1 LGALRPQLLQERIM
15 NPKVTMA
22 TLIAATLVLAACS
35 KSPAPS
41 AAHPAASAV
50 PLASAQPGQPPCGAV
65 CKSGYLH
72 LQLTGLASFASAK
85 QDAFSAP
92 LVIGTDKAG
101 NALEPDKGDKA
112 PVLLTADW
120 WTSGGALR
128 IAAASGTVG
137 AEWHGFGAKDK
148 HQAPPAAGTTIPAGW
163 YYAEVW
169 CSTKECR
176 DVALTVDGK
185 PVVPVS
191 IPWRQP

>member
-1 LGALRPQLLQERIM
+1 M

-35 KSPAPS
+35 QSPAPS
-41 AAHPAASAV
+41 ATQPAVIAP
-50 PLASAQPGQPPCGAV
+50 PLASAQPGQPPCGTL

-72 LQLTGLASFASAK
+72 LQLTGLASYASAK
-85 QDAFSAP
+85 QDAFGAAR
-92 LVIGTDKAG
+92 VIGTDKNG
-101 NALEPDKGDKA
+101 NALERDKGGKT
-112 PVLLTADW
+112 PVLLTAAW
-120 WTSGGALR
+120 WTGGGTLR
-128 IAAASGTVG
+128 IAAASGAVG
-137 AEWHGFGAKDK
+137 AEWAAFGAEDK
-148 HQAPPAAGTTIPAGW
+148 HQAPAAAGVTIPAGW